1 MTQVH
6 DIEMQCSELQVD
18 AGKREIERDINLVRE
33 SPPDEEDE
41 IDEQPMEEVQMIAE
55 KVKTKQKQK
64 VKTPAQKAPAA
75 KEKKR
80 EKLRIP
86 VERGRQRMVE

>member
-1 MTQVH
+1 MR
-6 DIEMQCSELQVD
+6 CSQLQVD
-18 AGKREIERDINLVRE
+18 SGKREIERDINLVRE
-33 SPPDEEDE
+33 SPPDEEDQ
-41 IDEQPMEEVQMIAE
+41 IDEQPMKEVQPIAE

-64 VKTPAQKAPAA
+64 AKAPAQKAPAA

>member
-1 MTQVH
+1 M
-6 DIEMQCSELQVD
+6 D
-18 AGKREIERDINLVRE
+18 AGKREIERDVNLVRE
-33 SPPDEEDE
+33 SPPDEEGE

-55 KVKTKQKQK
+55 KVKTRQKQK